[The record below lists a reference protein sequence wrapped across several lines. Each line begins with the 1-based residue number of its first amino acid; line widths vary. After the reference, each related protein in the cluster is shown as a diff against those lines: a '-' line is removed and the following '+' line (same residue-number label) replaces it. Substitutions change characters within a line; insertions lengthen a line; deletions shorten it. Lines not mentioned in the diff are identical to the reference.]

1 MIGMATRDPG
11 KRFSYRDDPAV
22 PPFDDHGPIAFMDG
36 GCALCTTGARLIAR
50 FDRAR
55 EIRICPIQT
64 PLGCAVL
71 THYGI
76 APGDPETWLYLE
88 DGAAYTSIDAM
99 IRVGSRIGGWGK
111 ALGVLRVL
119 PRPVQDWFYRRI
131 ARNRYRLFGRTDM
144 CAVPDPDLR
153 ARLME

>member
-1 MIGMATRDPG
+1 M
-11 KRFSYRDDPAV
+11 
-22 PPFDDHGPIAFMDG
+22 HDG
-36 GCALCTTGARLIAR
+36 RPS
-50 FDRAR
+50 DRAVR
-55 EIRICPIQT
+55 PGPGNQDLSHTDAPR
-64 PLGCAVL
+64 CAVL

-111 ALGVLRVL
+111 ALRVLRVL